1 MNSKNKKLL
10 IDDFRQKCR
19 IRNLKITPQRIA
31 IYEELIKSCDHP
43 CTEDIFGRVRAVFP
57 DISIDTVYRTITTF
71 SEIGLVNTV
80 EGYGEAKRYDPDT
93 QPHHH
98 FRCKKCGSIVDFIEE
113 SFNKLQAPKK
123 IREKYTV
130 SDLKVVVEGFCE
142 KCSGKI

>member
-1 MNSKNKKLL
+1 MLGKNKKQLV
-10 IDDFRQKCR
+10 DDFRQKCR
-19 IRNLKITPQRIA
+19 THNLKMTPQRLA

-43 CTEDIFGRVRAVFP
+43 CADDIFNHTRKAFP

-98 FRCKKCGSIVDFIEE
+98 FRCKKCGKIIDFTEE
-113 SFNKLQAPKK
+113 SFNKLQVPKK

-130 SDLKVVVEGFCE
+130 SDLKVVIEGLCE
-142 KCSGKI
+142 KCS